1 MDILEEALKE
11 KFLEEF
17 GQKDEIR
24 HIDFIDWKI
33 KNIENEGYFMYDLD
47 KLNEKFHEFLTDGL
61 SEEQI
66 EKRQLPDLSE
76 DLFTQMKEIKWR
88 YVSLRY
94 FLAVDGEM
102 PILYVWA
109 YSTVHDLSETFV
121 IDESSIKLDEEN
133 MFFKKAR
140 EHRVKNFE

>member
-1 MDILEEALKE
+1 MHDLE
-11 KFLEEF
+11 
-17 GQKDEIR
+17 R
-24 HIDFIDWKI
+24 
-33 KNIENEGYFMYDLD
+33 
-47 KLNEKFHEFLTDGL
+47 LNEKFHEFLTDGL

-66 EKRQLPDLSE
+66 KKRQLPDLSE

-94 FLAVDGEM
+94 FLAMDDDK
-102 PILYVWA
+102 PILCVWA

-121 IDESSIKLDEEN
+121 IDESSIKLDEDR